1 MDSHLKLV
9 KADAVSKAVGVLL
22 DKLPRSI
29 SGLLSL
35 SCCTRAA
42 AYLTFA
48 CVRSAATSAPTLFPG
63 SGEVRARSLSPLA
76 ADRTTLGG
84 LYIHVPPCAI
94 CAVFPFGG
102 FGNVFWLGRVP
113 RRDAAKAIR
122 AADDERLRRQFE
134 FDMLAYFAYGSP

>member
-102 FGNVFWLGRVP
+102 FGNVFWLGRMYTQQP
-113 RRDAAKAIR
+113 AAIY
-122 AADDERLRRQFE
+122 QT
-134 FDMLAYFAYGSP
+134 LANFCMIKQSICANKFHLAC